1 MAGIITKEKIIELIS
16 KNELV
21 LRPLLDNNQ
30 ITQIGIDFRLGINFL
45 ISSIGRSPLMV
56 ASLNTEYGKPKEF
69 KNFFQETRRQLGET
83 IVLYPGQTVLAT
95 SLEYVKLPN
104 NVLLSL
110 YMRSS
115 YSRLGLTIS
124 TIAQPGYCGC
134 LSMELTNNNH
144 SPINLTVGARIVQG
158 VFSFVDNE
166 VDYFSSVRKYSCAV
180 RPQVTTLSSDED
192 LKVLNAMWK
201 EINNITE

>member
-1 MAGIITKEKIIELIS
+1 MSAIITKDKIVELIDS
-16 KNELV
+16 GELV
-21 LRPLLDNNQ
+21 LRPLLDESQ

-45 ISSIGRSPLMV
+45 ISSIGRNPLMV
-56 ASLNTEYGKPKEF
+56 ASLNSDLGKPKEF

-95 SLEYVKLPN
+95 TLEYIKIPN
-104 NVLLSL
+104 NLLLSL

-158 VFSFVDNE
+158 IFSVVDKE
-166 VDYFSSVRKYSCAV
+166 VNYFNFARKYSCAV
-180 RPQVTTLSSDED
+180 RPQVTTLQSDED
-192 LKVLNAMWK
+192 LIVLNAMWK
-201 EINNITE
+201 DINNITE

>member
-180 RPQVTTLSSDED
+180 RPLVTTLSSAED

>member
-1 MAGIITKEKIIELIS
+1 MSSIITKEKIYELIQ
-16 KNELV
+16 NGELI
-21 LRPLLDNNQ
+21 LRPLLDENQ
-30 ITQIGIDFRLGINFL
+30 ITQVGIDFRLGINFL
-45 ISSIGRSPLMV
+45 VSSIGRNPLMV
-56 ASLNTEYGKPKEF
+56 ASLNSEYGTPKDF

-104 NVLLSL
+104 NLLLSL

-158 VFSFVDNE
+158 IFTMVDKEIN
-166 VDYFSSVRKYSCAV
+166 YFNSPRKYSCAV
-180 RPQVTTLSSDED
+180 RPQVTSLGSDED

-201 EINNITE
+201 DINNIKD

>member
-1 MAGIITKEKIIELIS
+1 MSSIITKDKILALIKDNS
-16 KNELV
+16 LI
-21 LRPLLDNNQ
+21 LRPLLDESQ
-30 ITQIGIDFRLGINFL
+30 VTQVGVDFRLGINFL
-45 ISSIGRSPLMV
+45 ISSIGRNPLMV
-56 ASLNTEYGKPKEF
+56 ASLNSEFGTPKDF

-95 SLEYVKLPN
+95 SLEYIKLPDN
-104 NVLLSL
+104 LLLTL

-144 SPINLTVGARIVQG
+144 SPINLTVGARIMQG
-158 VFSFVDNE
+158 IFTTVDKE
-166 VDYFSSVRKYSCAV
+166 VNYFTSPRKYSCAV
-180 RPQVTTLSSDED
+180 RPQVTSLDSDED
-192 LKVLNAMWK
+192 LVILNEMWK
-201 EINNITE
+201 EINNINS

>member
-1 MAGIITKEKIIELIS
+1 MAGIVTKDRIEGLIAS
-16 KNELV
+16 GDLV
-21 LRPLLDNNQ
+21 LRPLLDPKQ

-45 ISSIGRSPLMV
+45 ISSIGRNPLMV
-56 ASLNTEYGKPKEF
+56 ASLNSEFGKPKDF

-95 SLEYVKLPN
+95 SLEDVKLPS
-104 NVLLSL
+104 NVMLSL

-144 SPINLTVGARIVQG
+144 SPINLTVGARLVQG
-158 VFSFVDNE
+158 VLTVVDAD
-166 VDYFSSVRKYSCAV
+166 VDYFSSSRKYSCAV
-180 RPQVTTLSSDED
+180 RPQVTTLNSDED
-192 LKVLNAMWK
+192 LEVLNAMWK
-201 EINNITE
+201 EINNIDD

>member
-1 MAGIITKEKIIELIS
+1 MAGIITKDKIIELIS
-16 KNELV
+16 KNELI
-21 LRPLLDNNQ
+21 LRPLLDDNQ

-56 ASLNTEYGKPKEF
+56 ASLNSEYGKPKEF

-166 VDYFSSVRKYSCAV
+166 VDYFSSTRKYSCAV

-201 EINNITE
+201 EINNIIE

>member
-1 MAGIITKEKIIELIS
+1 MSSIITKDKILALIKDNS
-16 KNELV
+16 LI
-21 LRPLLDNNQ
+21 LRPLLDECQ
-30 ITQIGIDFRLGINFL
+30 VTQVGVDFRLGINFL
-45 ISSIGRSPLMV
+45 ISSIGRNPLMV
-56 ASLNTEYGKPKEF
+56 ASLNSEFGTPKDF

-95 SLEYVKLPN
+95 SLEYIKLPDN
-104 NVLLSL
+104 LLLTL

-144 SPINLTVGARIVQG
+144 SPINLTVGARIMQG
-158 VFSFVDNE
+158 IFTTVDKE
-166 VDYFSSVRKYSCAV
+166 VNYFTSPRKYSCAV
-180 RPQVTTLSSDED
+180 RPQVTSLDSDED
-192 LKVLNAMWK
+192 LVILNEMWK
-201 EINNITE
+201 EINNINS